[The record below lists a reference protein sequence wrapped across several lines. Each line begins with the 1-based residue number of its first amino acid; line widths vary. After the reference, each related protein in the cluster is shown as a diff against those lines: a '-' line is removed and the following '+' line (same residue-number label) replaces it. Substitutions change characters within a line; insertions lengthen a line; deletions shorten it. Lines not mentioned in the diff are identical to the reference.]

1 MTITDVLAVLPSAN
15 FKAAAAWYERLV
27 GRPADRRPMDG
38 LVEWQLCPGG
48 AIQLTESAEH
58 AGSAQV
64 TVGVDDVEAYAAELA
79 ERGLSLQVTDTASGQ
94 FRIGTIKDLDG
105 NAIVFAQTL

>member
-1 MTITDVLAVLPSAN
+1 MTIADVSAVLPTAN
-15 FKAAAAWYERLV
+15 FEAAASWYERLV

-38 LVEWQLCPGG
+38 LAEWQLCPGG
-48 AIQLTESAEH
+48 GIQVTDNAEQ

-64 TVGVDDVEAYAAELA
+64 TLGVDDVEAHAAELA
-79 ERGLSLQVTDTASGQ
+79 DRELSLQVTDTASGK
-94 FRIGTIKDLDG
+94 FRIGTIADPDG